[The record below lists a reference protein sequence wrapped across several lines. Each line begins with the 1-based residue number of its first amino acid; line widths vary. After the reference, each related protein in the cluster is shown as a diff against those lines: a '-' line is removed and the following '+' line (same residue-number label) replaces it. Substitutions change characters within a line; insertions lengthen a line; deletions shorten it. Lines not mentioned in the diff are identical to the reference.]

1 MRLQPGDPAPHFRLP
16 DQDGAPVELADF
28 RGRRLV
34 LYFYP
39 KDETPGCTTE
49 ACQFNDLLG
58 PLTAAGLEVLG
69 VSGDGAESH
78 RRFRQR
84 HQLGFRLLTDE
95 GHRVAREYGAY
106 GQRRLYGRTLE
117 GPLRS
122 TFLIDPEGRIARAWY
137 NVRADGHA
145 ARVLAEAG
153 T

>member
-16 DQDGAPVELADF
+16 DQDGTPVDLAAF
-28 RGRRLV
+28 GGRRLV

-58 PLTAAGLEVLG
+58 QLSAAGLEVLG
-69 VSGDGAESH
+69 VSADGAESH
-78 RRFRQR
+78 RRFRER
-84 HQLGFRLLTDE
+84 HQLRFRLLTDE

-106 GQRRLYGRTLE
+106 GQRRLYGRMVE

-145 ARVLAEAG
+145 ARVLAETGA
-153 T
+153 